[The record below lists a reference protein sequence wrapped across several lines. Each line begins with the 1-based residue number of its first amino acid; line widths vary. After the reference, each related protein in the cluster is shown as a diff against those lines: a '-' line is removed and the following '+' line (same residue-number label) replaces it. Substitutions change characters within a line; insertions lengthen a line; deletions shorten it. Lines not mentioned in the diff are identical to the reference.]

1 MINRTKKLYLIIRR
15 LILLSTDL
23 GIIYISI
30 FITSFISEINNFNLF
45 IFRVIFPIIS
55 VLFLLYSGHY
65 KGITKYIGSKS
76 FYSLC
81 IKNFILTIIF
91 SLILKIFNGLFLPI
105 RPFIIYWLSSSLMMI
120 AYRVFLRD
128 LIKFLDISSS
138 KSSKKVL
145 IYGAGD
151 SGAQLAASIK
161 LSENYELLGFMD
173 DSNILWGRNINGI
186 PIYSPSKIKEL
197 SKDISQVFL
206 AIPSLDIKKKK
217 DIINSLNEYSI
228 KILQIP
234 FVDNLK
240 DKKITVEK
248 LEPINYED
256 LLGRDKVNP
265 DENLIR
271 KNLESQSIL
280 ITGAGG
286 SIGSELCRQIIKFNP
301 AFLILFE
308 NSELALYKI
317 SNELNKFKFKDI
329 KIISILGDCQDKSY
343 LEFCFS
349 KYNPDIIF
357 HAAAY
362 KHVPLVQSNPL
373 QGIKNNVFSTL
384 NICRVSFENNVKRV
398 VLISSDKAVRP
409 TNVMG
414 ASKRLSELI
423 IQAYAKKVTENSK
436 SKNELIT
443 KFSMVRF
450 GNVLGSS
457 GSVVPLFMEQINNG
471 GPITLTH
478 EKVVRFFMTISEASQ
493 LVLQAAELSSG
504 GDLFLLDMGEPV
516 KIKDLALNIINLRGL
531 TVKDK
536 KNPEGDIEIKV
547 TGLRPGEKLY
557 EELLIDPKKAIRT
570 SHPLIYKADEEYIEP
585 EKLFLKLDTL
595 EKNINLHDKD
605 KVFEVMSDM
614 IPNWKNN

>member
-1 MINRTKKLYLIIRR
+1 MFNHTKKLYLIIRR
-15 LILLSTDL
+15 LILLSTDI

-30 FITSFISEINNFNLF
+30 FITSIFSEIYNFNSLLF
-45 IFRVIFPIIS
+45 RIIFPIICI
-55 VLFLLYSGHY
+55 LFLIYSGQY

-81 IKNFILTIIF
+81 IKNFILSIIF
-91 SLILKIFNGLFLPI
+91 SLIFKTLNNSFLPI
-105 RPFIIYWLSSSLMMI
+105 RQFLIYWLSSSLMMI
-120 AYRVFLRD
+120 AYRVILRD
-128 LIKFLDISSS
+128 LIKFLDFSAS
-138 KSSKKVL
+138 KGSTKVL

-151 SGAQLAASIK
+151 SGAQLASSIK
-161 LSENYELLGFMD
+161 LSENYELLGFID

-186 PIYSPSKIKEL
+186 PIYSPLKIKEL

-206 AIPSLDIKKKK
+206 AIPSLNIKRKK
-217 DIINSLNEYSI
+217 DIINSLQKYSM

-234 FVDNLK
+234 FVENLK
-240 DKKITVEK
+240 DKKITIEK

-256 LLGRDKVNP
+256 LLGRDKVNL
-265 DENLIR
+265 DDNLIR
-271 KNLESQSIL
+271 KHLEGQSIL

-286 SIGSELCRQIIKFNP
+286 SIGSELCKQILKFNP

-317 SNELNKFKFKDI
+317 SNELSKFEIKDI
-329 KIISILGDCQDKSY
+329 KIIPILGDCQDKSY

-349 KYNPDIIF
+349 EYKPNIIF

-384 NICRVSFENNVKRV
+384 NICRVSLKNNVKKV

-423 IQAYAKKVTENSK
+423 IQAYAKKITDNSNLNK
-436 SKNELIT
+436 ELIT

-457 GSVVPLFMEQINNG
+457 GSVVPLFMDQINNG

-478 EKVVRFFMTISEASQ
+478 EKVVRFFMTISEAAQ
-493 LVLQAAELSSG
+493 LVLQAAELSTG

-516 KIKDLALNIINLRGL
+516 RIKDLALNIINLRGL

-536 KNPEGDIEIKV
+536 KNPDGDIQIKV

-557 EELLIDPKKAIRT
+557 EELLIDPKKAIKT

-585 EKLFLKLDTL
+585 EKLFLKLDNL
-595 EKNINLHDKD
+595 EKNLCLHDKD
-605 KVFEVMSDM
+605 KVFEVLSDV
-614 IPNWKNN
+614 IPDWNNN